1 MENALLVGLSR
12 QITLQRNLE
21 VIANNV
27 ANMNTT
33 GFKSRGVNFE
43 EFISPRMVP
52 SSKQAIRSI
61 SPCVTIR

>member
-33 GFKSRGVNFE
+33 GFKARTVNFE
-43 EFISPRMVP
+43 EFINEGDKVKIDTSN
-52 SSKQAIRSI
+52 SSYVERVKE
-61 SPCVTIR
+61 